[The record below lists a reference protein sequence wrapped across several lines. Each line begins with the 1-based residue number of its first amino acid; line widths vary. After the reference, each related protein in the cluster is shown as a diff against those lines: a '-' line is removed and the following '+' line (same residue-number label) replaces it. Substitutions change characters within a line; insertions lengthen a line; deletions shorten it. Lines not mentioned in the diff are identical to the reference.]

1 MDCHSSPRPIIII
14 GAGIVGLALAQ
25 GLKKEDIPFQIY
37 ERDETLDHRSAGW
50 GITINWALEALE
62 SCLPREVFAKI
73 DDVQVDPEQGRQ
85 DTGRF
90 LFLDLQTLRPRYII
104 PPSPRKRVSRSK
116 FRRLLTEGL
125 DIHWGKSL
133 SSFAPYADGDG
144 VTATFT
150 DGTKVHGAMLIA
162 TDGSNSKTRSLLLG
176 EAGALHPLPVRFMG
190 VTPVLSEDEIKP
202 LRAIDP
208 LLFQGSHPET
218 GCFMWFSVLSTPEA
232 NGSSSGS
239 VQPYYEAQI
248 NISWLARGP
257 EDEVPATD
265 SERLAMMKEMAR
277 RGSGFHENLRRVV
290 ESVPDGTRVR
300 EIKLADWPTLGWEG
314 NGLVTLLGDAAHP
327 MTMYRG
333 EAANH
338 GFLDASKL
346 KEQLKLWHGG
356 LKTQEQALEDFEAE
370 MRERTRR
377 AVLLSRQAC
386 LDAHDIANLGPDS
399 PLVSRRARVMEPGM
413 KV

>member
-1 MDCHSSPRPIIII
+1 MERQSDPRPIIII

-25 GLKKEDIPFQIY
+25 GLKKEGIPFQIY

-50 GITINWALEALE
+50 GITIHWALEALE
-62 SCLPREVFAKI
+62 SCLPKEAFAKI
-73 DDVQVDPEQGRQ
+73 DDAQVDPEQGRQ

-90 LFLDLQTLRPRYII
+90 LFLDLKTLKPRYII

-116 FRRLLTEGL
+116 FRKLLTEGL

-133 SSFAPYADGDG
+133 SSFAPDAEGDG
-144 VTATFT
+144 ITATFA
-150 DGTKVHGAMLIA
+150 DGIKVHGAMLVA
-162 TDGSNSKTRSLLLG
+162 VDGSNSKTRSLLLG

-190 VTPVLSEDEIKP
+190 VTHVFSEDEMKP
-202 LRAIDP
+202 LRSIDP

-232 NGSSSGS
+232 NGSAGS
-239 VQPYYEAQI
+239 AQAYYEAQI
-248 NISWLARGP
+248 NLSWLLRGP
-257 EDEVPATD
+257 EDEVPSTD
-265 SERLAMMKEMAR
+265 CERLARMKEMVR
-277 RGSGFHENLRRVV
+277 RGSGFHEVLRRAV

-300 EIKLADWPTLGWEG
+300 EIKLADWPTMKWEG

-356 LKTQEQALEDFEAE
+356 LKTQGQALEDFETE
-370 MRERTRR
+370 MRERAHQ

-399 PLVSRRARVMEPGM
+399 PLVSRRARVMEPGLE
-413 KV
+413 V